1 MKAISKTFLAMVIG
15 VVCSGAAHAA
25 LTQGERDAAFSMFH
39 EGASLYNSLP
49 LDAPEVEVNAA
60 HDKAVA
66 GLASLGVKAE
76 DFESAI
82 ANIDSMAG
90 TVENLQTMVGY
101 DLKGSSAAIRPHL
114 PGVRAHESA
123 MKNEALRDAYR
134 RGTGEVILL
143 KAPATETVKG
153 QYTHTKPASL
163 LLDKSK
169 AKPVIST
176 EQYRQATAET
186 LATTEEQV
194 AKNSADITEHTNI
207 LEQHHRVL
215 VAAGKELQNI
225 RDTTT
230 DNTTDIAKER
240 HINETQQHFIAKN
253 REGVVENSNN
263 IKIVNAQAAANA
275 AAIDQNGSD
284 IQSVAEYAKGNHAQ
298 NIQTKNTVEGIQ
310 KQEAIQNGS
319 RVQGM
324 MIAKHNAEQE
334 AIQQQITAQ
343 AETIPPAA
351 IDHSKEIAANRESI
365 NTTNRTL
372 NDLKK
377 QQKAE
382 SDYYEGQIQNLAQE
396 ASTAIASDRQQI
408 ISTQQRVDS
417 NAAQLSKLNSNFSSL
432 KHTVDENK
440 HEAAAGSSSAMAQA
454 NIPQVLNGQTV
465 AIGAG
470 VGGYD
475 GESAIAVGVSFR
487 AADSVTVKA
496 TVSDDSQQNVG
507 YGAGVS
513 VGW

>member
-1 MKAISKTFLAMVIG
+1 MKAISKTFLTIVIG
-15 VVCSGAAHAA
+15 VVCSGTAHAA
-25 LTQGERDAAFSMFH
+25 LTQGQRDAAFSMFH

-49 LDAPEVEVNAA
+49 LDAPEDEVNAA
-60 HDKAVA
+60 HDKAVT
-66 GLASLGVKAE
+66 GLARLGVKAG

-82 ANIDSMAG
+82 TNINSMAG
-90 TVENLQTMVGY
+90 TVENLQAMIGY
-101 DLKGSSAAIRPHL
+101 DLNGSSAAIRPHL

-123 MKNEALRDAYR
+123 MKDEALRDAYR
-134 RGTGEVILL
+134 RGTGEVIPL

-153 QYTHTKPASL
+153 QYTQTKPAALS
-163 LLDKSK
+163 LDKSK

-176 EQYRQATAET
+176 EQYRQATAAT
-186 LATTEEQV
+186 LTTTEDHV
-194 AKNSADITEHTNI
+194 AKNSAEIAEHANT

-215 VAAGKELQNI
+215 VAVGKEMQNI

-230 DNTTDIAKER
+230 DNT
-240 HINETQQHFIAKN
+240 
-253 REGVVENSNN
+253 
-263 IKIVNAQAAANA
+263 

-298 NIQTKNTVEGIQ
+298 IIQTKNTVEGIQ

-334 AIQQQITAQ
+334 AIQQQITAL
-343 AETIPPAA
+343 AETIPAA
-351 IDHSKEIAANRESI
+351 TVDHSKEIAANRESI

-372 NDLKK
+372 TDLKK

-382 SDYYEGQIQNLAQE
+382 SDYYEGQIQNLADE
-396 ASTAIASDRQQI
+396 ASAAINNDRQQI
-408 ISTQQRVDS
+408 INTQQRVDS

-465 AIGAG
+465 AVGAG